1 MDGLKGC
8 KHKSNKR
15 SWKDVLMDFV
25 SLQVPFPVLQGEGVE
40 YLGSADEAV
49 IAISNYRLH
58 IKFKDSVINV
68 SLRPSKHAEKPQ
80 TV

>member
-1 MDGLKGC
+1 MLFKLTQT
-8 KHKSNKR
+8 H
-15 SWKDVLMDFV
+15 FV

-40 YLGSADEAV
+40 YLGRADEAV

-68 SLRPSKHAEKPQ
+68 SLRSYKHTEKPQ
-80 TV
+80 TFCFSTNDKSV